1 MICSCVRG
9 KKSRLRQ
16 RANRDRICCAH
27 RFTISKRGRL
37 GVARVRRVRLGRE
50 HRDIGVSR
58 QILTESG
65 NPTPISFASNSF
77 ASQDMLTDPYS
88 LSVDQE
94 FYAVRIGAGGT
105 TISTSPVATSYTTP
119 DISHASGNAE
129 IARSAATSR
138 ATAARGSVTDFFL
151 SSPSG
156 I

>member
-1 MICSCVRG
+1 MICSCARG

-16 RANRDRICCAH
+16 RANRDRICCA
-27 RFTISKRGRL
+27 RLFTISKRGRY
-37 GVARVRRVRLGRE
+37 ASRVLRE
-50 HRDIGVSR
+50 SGSGE
-58 QILTESG
+58 ILTEAG
-65 NPTPISFASNSF
+65 TPTPISFASNSF

-119 DISHASGNAE
+119 DISHAPGNAG

-138 ATAARGSVTDFFL
+138 AIAARGSVTDFFL